1 MYKLSYLQSFRE
13 YKISRKEINHMFYT
27 KLAGRLQIFQG
38 LISTYLFARKVMRA
52 SFNLKIF
59 WQLGIPLI
67 FPDVVFAILQLLEF
81 LTFLP

>member
-1 MYKLSYLQSFRE
+1 
-13 YKISRKEINHMFYT
+13 MFYT

-59 WQLGIPLI
+59 GQLGIHLI
-67 FPDVVFAILQLLEF
+67 FPGAVFAIFAVVEF
-81 LTFLP
+81 LTFLR